1 MIVGMRA
8 TSMIACLALVSTAWA
23 QDEVNRAVI
32 HRIKQEAFK
41 KSQVMDHLFQLV
53 EVYGPRIT
61 NSPGFHGSA
70 KWAASQ
76 LEDWGLENVATEKW
90 GPFGHGWSR
99 SYFSAHL
106 VEPQYEMLIGVPLGW
121 SPSTDGVVSGA
132 PIIATIERE
141 PTPKADERVIDNFI
155 AEHKG
160 KLRGKIILIQD
171 KKEVDPQK
179 DAALKRLSGDD
190 LIERGQAPEPRIPI
204 DFTDLEIPES
214 PRKLYDELLPQ
225 APLWWRMKWIE
236 RMRETQAKLNQFLV
250 DEGAVLVIHPAFKGD
265 GGTVFPP
272 RTGSYKVGHIA
283 PPPSIALTP
292 EHYNRL
298 YRLAEKE
305 VATTIE
311 VEVRTAF
318 HRETTDSVNV
328 VGEIAGGAKKDEIV
342 MLGGHLDSTEAA
354 LGATDNGAGCSV
366 MLEAVRILKTLDLK
380 LDRTVRIVLWGG
392 EEQGLLGSKAYVKEH
407 FGDPDTMHLT
417 SEHAK
422 LSGYFNVDN
431 GTGKIRG
438 VYLQENDMV
447 RPIFQT
453 WMEPFTDMGMTTLSI
468 RNTGGTDHLSL
479 DAVGLPGFQFIQD
492 PVEYETRSHHSNMDA
507 YDRAQPGDLMQAAAI
522 VASFV
527 YHAAN
532 REEKLPRKPL
542 PEVQSR

>member
-1 MIVGMRA
+1 MIVPMR
-8 TSMIACLALVSTAWA
+8 SMSLIACLVLVSPCLA
-23 QDEVNRAVI
+23 QDEVDRSVI
-32 HRIKQEAFK
+32 HRIKQESFK

-61 NSPGFHGSA
+61 NSPGYHGSA

-76 LEDWGLENVATEKW
+76 LEDWGLQNVALEKW

-106 VEPQYEMLIGVPLGW
+106 VKPQYEMLIGVPLGW
-121 SPSTDGVVSGA
+121 SPSTDGVVIGA
-132 PIIATIERE
+132 PMIATIERE
-141 PTPKADERVIDNFI
+141 PTPKADDRVIDEFI

-160 KLRGKIILIQD
+160 KLRGKILLIQD
-171 KKEVDPQK
+171 KKDVDPQK
-179 DAALKRLSGDD
+179 EAALKRLSGDD
-190 LIERGQAPEPRIPI
+190 LVERGLAQEPRIPI
-204 DFTDLEIPES
+204 DFRDLEVPES
-214 PRKLYDELLPQ
+214 PRKLYGELLPQ
-225 APLWWRMKWIE
+225 APLWWILKWRDRMLE
-236 RMRETQAKLNQFLV
+236 SQAKLNQFLV
-250 DEGAVLVIHPAFKGD
+250 DEGVALVIHPASKGD

-272 RTGSYKVGHIA
+272 RTGSYKVDHVA

-298 YRLAEKE
+298 YRLAENA
-305 VATTIE
+305 VSTTIE

-328 VGEIAGGAKKDEIV
+328 VGEIAGGAKKDEVV
-342 MLGGHLDSTEAA
+342 MLGGHLDSTAAA

-366 MLEAVRILKTLDLK
+366 MMEAVRILKALDLK

-392 EEQGLLGSKAYVKEH
+392 EEQGLLGSAAYVKEH
-407 FGDPDTMHLT
+407 FGDRETMHLT
-417 SEHAK
+417 SAHEK

-447 RPIFQT
+447 RPIFQK
-453 WMEPFTDMGMTTLSI
+453 WMEPFADLGMTTLTI
-468 RNTGGTDHLSL
+468 RNTSGTDHLSF
-479 DAVGLPGFQFIQD
+479 DRVGLPGFQFIQD
-492 PVEYETRSHHSNMDA
+492 PVEYDTRSHHSNMDA

-542 PEVQSR
+542 PEVHPR